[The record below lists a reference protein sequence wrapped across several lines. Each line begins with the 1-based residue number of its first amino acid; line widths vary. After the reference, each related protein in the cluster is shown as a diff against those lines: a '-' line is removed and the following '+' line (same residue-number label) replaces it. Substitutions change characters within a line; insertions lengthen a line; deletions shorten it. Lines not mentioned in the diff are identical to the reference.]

1 MNHLSVEEVA
11 ARRGE
16 LAKMR
21 DLMFRNEAKAKRIAK
36 IKSKAYRRIRK
47 KDKAKLAAKLGE
59 LDEDDEED
67 EDGQMKREMDRARE
81 RATLRHKNTGKWA
94 KAMKARGELD
104 EDQRRDIGE
113 MLDRGEK
120 LRRRI
125 QGRGSGDE
133 SEDADDDESDVEGE
147 DAIQRI
153 KRSAF
158 DELERLQEVSG
169 VDEEIEEK
177 KGKSIFEM
185 KFMKDAM
192 IRDKQR
198 ADRMADDFVR
208 EMGGQIHG
216 DSDDGSDSHE
226 PSQDAAVERIGGRVS
241 YRPGNAPVLLNT
253 FPSLASDTSSVTLKS
268 TDFPQD
274 GQPESP
280 VTTSPLS
287 TRPVP
292 LPEEVNPWLAPH
304 EGSSSKSTQK
314 KHEVVVSKDSAG
326 AEKSK
331 NKLRKRVQKREE
343 EKEKAKEDAT
353 VDVTMSNV
361 MTLGTASSTA
371 GPSSQSKRKE
381 QSAKLNKLKAS
392 AGEEEEDPEAN
403 SEVDEQEQALERKGK
418 GREKGVRA
426 FEQRD
431 LVALAFAGDNV
442 VQDFAEAKRR
452 EIQEDAPK
460 EVDTT
465 LQGWGSWGG
474 AGTKKAPPKSY
485 LIKKIAG
492 INPTTRT
499 DYKKSHVIISEKR
512 DKKAAKYLV
521 KDLPYPYTSKAQFER
536 NMDTPI
542 GSEWNTRVGFQ
553 RGTLPKVVKKMGT
566 VITPLEKLL

>member
-1 MNHLSVEEVA
+1 MQPTTELESAVDKLLKSAKMREEDLSQTEALKMNHLSVEEVA

-125 QGRGSGDE
+125 QVRGSGDE

-241 YRPGNAPVLLNT
+241 YRPGNAVSFYALVCRQIIKFATLACPSQYLPVVGIRYLQCYT
-253 FPSLASDTSSVTLKS
+253 
-268 TDFPQD
+268 
-274 GQPESP
+274 
-280 VTTSPLS
+280 
-287 TRPVP
+287 
-292 LPEEVNPWLAPH
+292 EV
-304 EGSSSKSTQK
+304 
-314 KHEVVVSKDSAG
+314 
-326 AEKSK
+326 
-331 NKLRKRVQKREE
+331 
-343 EKEKAKEDAT
+343 
-353 VDVTMSNV
+353 
-361 MTLGTASSTA
+361 
-371 GPSSQSKRKE
+371 
-381 QSAKLNKLKAS
+381 
-392 AGEEEEDPEAN
+392 
-403 SEVDEQEQALERKGK
+403 
-418 GREKGVRA
+418 
-426 FEQRD
+426 
-431 LVALAFAGDNV
+431 
-442 VQDFAEAKRR
+442 
-452 EIQEDAPK
+452 
-460 EVDTT
+460 
-465 LQGWGSWGG
+465 
-474 AGTKKAPPKSY
+474 Y
-485 LIKKIAG
+485 
-492 INPTTRT
+492 
-499 DYKKSHVIISEKR
+499 
-512 DKKAAKYLV
+512 
-521 KDLPYPYTSKAQFER
+521 
-536 NMDTPI
+536 
-542 GSEWNTRVGFQ
+542 
-553 RGTLPKVVKKMGT
+553 
-566 VITPLEKLL
+566 